1 VNAAGLTAVLNGVI
15 ARLKMPFYQSI
26 VTNGSVSQDEF
37 DGTLGGLIAVE
48 ATLKKTPGPKIEAMV
63 DRCNAELTTY
73 LNKFN
78 GEWSE
83 HPLQGFHHAQML
95 AGYITT
101 IMAKSGLHE

>member
-26 VTNGSVSQDEF
+26 VTDGSVSQDEF
-37 DGTLGGLIAVE
+37 HGTLSGLVAVQ
-48 ATLKKTPGPKIEAMV
+48 ATLKNTPGPKIEAMV
-63 DRCNAELTTY
+63 DQHDAELTAY

-78 GEWSE
+78 GEWTE
-83 HPLQGFHHAQML
+83 HPLQGFRDAQMM

-101 IMAKSGLHE
+101 IMAKSGLRE